1 MKPEEEIKRL
11 ENAVEALRQ
20 LEGVT
25 LNFRLHKYVR
35 ELVECLPE
43 SIREYK
49 EETAPPPEP
58 GQEEE

>member
-11 ENAVEALRQ
+11 ETVLEALKE

-25 LNFRLHKYVR
+25 LNFALHKHVR
-35 ELVECLPE
+35 ELVEWLPE

-49 EETAPPPEP
+49 AELTPPPKA
-58 GQEEE
+58 EES